1 MRRAVSRMHARKYI
15 GRTHART
22 LRYCEKPCMARVKPR
37 ARLDSRVWK
46 WRAVAIVWKWIA
58 SPLAAEATTVTN
70 WLSSDLPAAS
80 LPACLPTG
88 LVMSLSRKR
97 QEPRSV
103 PRKIGR
109 ATHNAATS
117 QTPENAAASASEP
130 ESGRLSGFPP
140 EEAARNQTDQQ
151 ATREERERE
160 KEREGER
167 GREPGRGFRVA
178 LRRDASF
185 FSRGKTGVR
194 ARGV

>member
-15 GRTHART
+15 GRTHAATHART
-22 LRYCEKPCMARVKPR
+22 PRYCEKPCMARVKPR

-46 WRAVAIVWKWIA
+46 WRAAAIVWKWIA
-58 SPLAAEATTVTN
+58 SSLAAEATTVTN

-80 LPACLPTG
+80 LPACLPARLPTG

-97 QEPRSV
+97 QEPRSM

-117 QTPENAAASASEP
+117 QTPENAAARIRIEVLPFRGSSE
-130 ESGRLSGFPP
+130 EWNERGR
-140 EEAARNQTDQQ
+140 
-151 ATREERERE
+151 ERERE
-160 KEREGER
+160 R
-167 GREPGRGFRVA
+167 GW
-178 LRRDASF
+178 ASF
-185 FSRGKTGVR
+185 FSRSKTGVR